1 MVSTE
6 RKPISEPEQSW
17 SNTGLPTLVSQVPQK
32 PGITHLLLFTSLFVP
47 LVFLPYIPLRR
58 HLWQQTRQLEVLK
71 SHLGNQLS
79 VTKENS
85 KKLAAT
91 IQENLQL
98 RQEIRSL
105 SPELQKLNAGLE
117 ELKKENRDKEVRDL
131 NQAQW
136 NQEILAAIERMQKDT
151 RPLTPETFKQLSE
164 ALVHL
169 AAFVEAEERRYGMH
183 PGLEDESN
191 GVGVMRALAMRLLSV
206 SGMDYTSEDIKK
218 AHATPADKDSHS
230 QRHYM

>member
-6 RKPISEPEQSW
+6 PKPTSESESSW
-17 SNTGLPTLVSQVPQK
+17 SNTGLPTLVSQVPQR

-47 LVFLPYIPLRR
+47 LVFLPYVPLRR
-58 HLWQQTRQLEVLK
+58 YLWQQTRQLEILK

-85 KKLAAT
+85 KKLAAA
-91 IQENLQL
+91 IQENQQL

-105 SPELQKLNAGLE
+105 RPELQKLGDALE
-117 ELKKENRDKEVRDL
+117 ELKKENREKEVRDL
-131 NQAQW
+131 SQTQW
-136 NQEILAAIERMQKDT
+136 NQEILSAIERMRKDT

-169 AAFVEAEERRYGMH
+169 AAFVEAEERRYGLH

-206 SGMDYTSEDIKK
+206 SGMDYTHEEVKK
-218 AHATPADKDSHS
+218 AHTTHTDQDNHT
-230 QRHYM
+230 RHYM